1 MNADPAD
8 SLLLAGDFEV
18 PSDEQWQAE
27 VQKVLNRGRP
37 EGRQLSA
44 EQALARLRTTTVDG
58 LEIEPLYTREDGPDR
73 LGSAGVNPFTRGS
86 TVKDGDPVGW
96 DIRQY
101 HEDPDLAFTKQ
112 QIMADIERGA
122 TSLWLRLDPDAI
134 PATALAD
141 ELSDIILDLA
151 PVSVVSQTDQAAA
164 AQALYDVWKN
174 SGRPLDKLV
183 GNLGIDPFALAAH
196 TDQPVDLAPAA
207 EWAAR
212 ALAEFPA
219 ARTMTVDVL
228 PYHEAGAAEVDETAF
243 AIATGIEYLRTL
255 EAAGI
260 SAADAYGQIAF
271 RLPATTDQF
280 LTIARLRALRR
291 LWARVG
297 EVAGVPADK
306 RGALVHA
313 VTSPRMFT
321 RDDPYVNILR
331 TTIATFSAA
340 VGGANIVTTLPFDT
354 VVGLPG
360 DFSRRV
366 ARNIQVVLS
375 EESNIARVNDP
386 AGGSWYVE
394 SLTEQIAQKAWA
406 RVQQIEG
413 EGGFG
418 QAFASG
424 AVAAA
429 IAATT
434 TERNT
439 RLANRTEPLT
449 GVSMFPM
456 RDERPIEARPRP
468 QAANAREQ
476 FPLRRDSAIF
486 EALRDRSAAA
496 GTPSVFLA
504 ALGTRR
510 DFAGR
515 LGFAENVELIAGF
528 GIPTTEGTD
537 PAAFAADF
545 TASGAKVAVLCSS
558 KGVYA
563 EHALPVAKALKGA
576 GAVKVY
582 LAGAAKELGEQDYS
596 GLVDGFIFA
605 GMDVVAHLN
614 EILDTVEA
622 SA

>member
-1 MNADPAD
+1 MSFDEAD
-8 SLLLAGDFEV
+8 SLLLAGDFPV
-18 PSDEQWQAE
+18 PTDEQWQAE

-37 EGRQLSA
+37 EGKQLSA

-58 LEIEPLYTREDGPDR
+58 LDIEPLYTREDAPEH
-73 LGSAGVNPFTRGS
+73 LGAAGVAPFTRGS

-96 DIRQY
+96 DIRAF
-101 HEDPDLAFTKQ
+101 HEDSDLAFTKQ
-112 QIMADIERGA
+112 QILADVERGA
-122 TSLWLRLDPDAI
+122 TSLWLRLDPDAMS
-134 PATALAD
+134 PSALAD
-141 ELSDIILDLA
+141 ELSEIILDLA
-151 PVSVVSQTDQAAA
+151 PVSVVSHTDQTAA
-164 AQALYDVWKN
+164 AQALYDVWKD

-196 TDQPVDLAPAA
+196 TDQPVDLSPAA
-207 EWAAR
+207 EWVSR

-219 ARTMTVDVL
+219 ARAMTVDVL
-228 PYHEAGAAEVDETAF
+228 AYHEAGAGEVDETAF

-255 EAAGI
+255 AEAGI
-260 SAADAYGQIAF
+260 SPADAFGQIAF
-271 RLPATTDQF
+271 RVAATTDQF

-297 EVAGVPADK
+297 EVAGVPAAQ
-306 RGALVHA
+306 RGALTHA
-313 VTSPRMFT
+313 VTSQRMLT

-366 ARNIQVVLS
+366 ARNVQVVLS

-394 SLTEQIAQKAWA
+394 SLTDQIAQKAWA

-413 EGGFG
+413 SGGFG

-424 AVAAA
+424 QVAEA
-429 IAATT
+429 IAVTHA
-434 TERNT
+434 ERTT
-439 RLANRTEPLT
+439 RLANRQQPLT

-456 RDERPIEARPRP
+456 RDEQPIQARPRP
-468 QAANAREQ
+468 RSPLARQQ
-476 FPLRRDSAIF
+476 FPLRRDAAIF
-486 EALRDRSAAA
+486 EGLRDRAAAA
-496 GTPSVFLA
+496 GHPAVFLA

-510 DFAGR
+510 DFGGR
-515 LGFAENVELIAGF
+515 LGFAENVELIAGLP
-528 GIPTTEGTD
+528 IPTTEGTD
-537 PAAFAADF
+537 PAVFAADF

-558 KGVYA
+558 STVYA
-563 EHALPVAKALKGA
+563 EHALPVARALKDA
-576 GAVKVY
+576 GAAKVY
-582 LAGAAKELGEQDYS
+582 LAGAAKELGGQDHQ

-605 GMDVVAHLN
+605 GMDVVTHLN